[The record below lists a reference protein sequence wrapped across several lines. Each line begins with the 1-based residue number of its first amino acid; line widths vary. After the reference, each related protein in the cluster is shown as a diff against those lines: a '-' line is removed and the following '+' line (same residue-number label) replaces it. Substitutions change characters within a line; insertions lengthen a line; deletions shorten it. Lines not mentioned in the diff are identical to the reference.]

1 MLLFSKEWIRR
12 LLTKQ
17 RIRDSDDRKTR
28 EVRVQEELPNEKLV
42 LLVQFTMVV
51 LVVLSAIEIVHIIVL
66 KVWNAEV
73 FAAITGLTGTITGV
87 IIGKK
92 T

>member
-1 MLLFSKEWIRR
+1 MRLFSKEWIRR
-12 LLTKQ
+12 LLTKR
-17 RIRDSDDRKTR
+17 RIRDSERTTR

-51 LVVLSAIEIVHIIVL
+51 LVVLSAIEIVHIVVL

-92 T
+92 A

>member
-1 MLLFSKEWIRR
+1 MRLFSKEWIRR

-17 RIRDSDDRKTR
+17 RIRDSERKTR

-42 LLVQFTMVV
+42 LLVQFTMVATV
-51 LVVLSAIEIVHIIVL
+51 IFSAIEIVHIVVL

-73 FAAITGLTGTITGV
+73 FAAITGLTGTVTGI

-92 T
+92 A

>member
-1 MLLFSKEWIRR
+1 MRLFSKEWIRR

-17 RIRDSDDRKTR
+17 RIRDSERKTR

-66 KVWNAEV
+66 KIWNAEI
-73 FAAITGLTGTITGV
+73 FAAITGLTGTVTGI

-92 T
+92 A